1 VRSFL
6 FGVDRF
12 NTFVGKAFGWCIL
25 LMTLA
30 VSYDVLT
37 RKFLN
42 ARNQW
47 AFDVTY
53 MLYGILFMMAGAYT
67 LSRNGHVRGDI
78 FYRNWSVR
86 TQAKVDLVLY
96 FLFFLPGIVALIWA
110 GWNFAYFA
118 YVLNERSPVTPDG
131 PLVWPFKFFIPIAAA
146 LMLLQGVT
154 EVIRAVQA
162 LRTGVWPERLSDVE
176 ETETRLARE
185 SQM

>member
-1 VRSFL
+1 M
-6 FGVDRF
+6 
-12 NTFVGKAFGWCIL
+12 TF
-25 LMTLA
+25 A

-42 ARNQW
+42 QRNQW
-47 AFDVTY
+47 AFDTTY
-53 MLYGILFMMAGAYT
+53 MLYGVLFMMAGAYT

-78 FYRNWSVR
+78 FYRKWSVP
-86 TQAKVDLVLY
+86 TQAAVDLLLY
-96 FLFFLPGIVALIWA
+96 FAFFLPGIVALIWA

-118 YVLNERSPVTPDG
+118 YLGNERSPVTPDG
-131 PLVWPFKFFIPIAAA
+131 PFVWPFKFVIPIAAA
-146 LMLLQGVT
+146 LMLLQGVA

-162 LRTGVWPERLSDVE
+162 LRSGVWPERHSDVE